1 MDDARKVAI
10 YKTALPY
17 LDIDDVVNKH
27 KKNYNRKLATQRMV
41 EEIILR
47 LITAFGESEEGSWI
61 KQNDIDVQ
69 WAYEYNYAIDNII
82 VGCTATIT
90 EEQQV
95 LFAMTFGKAMQDA
108 FTTQ

>member
-1 MDDARKVAI
+1 MLNARKVAI
-10 YKTALPY
+10 YKTVMPHLEPDNY
-17 LDIDDVVNKH
+17 QIKH
-27 KKNYNRKLATQRMV
+27 GIKKLATERMV

-47 LITAFGESEEGSWI
+47 LITEFAESEEGMWI